1 MGLDMYKLPVEPYY
15 VNAATWWLENK
26 NHDNEE
32 FKAWLKE
39 QGTEIQKHDSYYPWL
54 DFEYS
59 FSMTLFRLR
68 WSDDSVVSTQQLS
81 K

>member
-1 MGLDMYKLPVEPYY
+1 MYKLPVDPYY
-15 VNAATWWLENK
+15 FNAATWWLENM

-54 DFEYS
+54 EFEDS
-59 FSMTLFRLR
+59 FMMTLFRIR
-68 WSDDSVVSTQQLS
+68 WSDDSVVSTQH
-81 K
+81 

>member
-1 MGLDMYKLPVEPYY
+1 MYKLPVDPYY

-26 NHDNEE
+26 NDDNEE

>member
-1 MGLDMYKLPVEPYY
+1 MYKLPVDPYY
-15 VNAATWWLENK
+15 FNAATWWLK
-26 NHDNEE
+26 NRNTNNGE
-32 FKAWLKE
+32 FRAWLKE

>member
-1 MGLDMYKLPVEPYY
+1 MYKLPVEPYY

-39 QGTEIQKHDSYYPWL
+39 QGIVIQEHDSYYPWL
-54 DFEYS
+54 DFENPLAA
-59 FSMTLFRLR
+59 TLFRIM
-68 WSDDSVVSTQQLS
+68 WADSVVSTQH
-81 K
+81 

>member
-1 MGLDMYKLPVEPYY
+1 MYKLPVDPYY
-15 VNAATWWLENK
+15 FNAANWWLQNR

-39 QGTEIQKHDSYYPWL
+39 QGCEIQKHDSYYPWL

-68 WSDDSVVSTQQLS
+68 WSDDSVVSTQQ
-81 K
+81 